1 MAILTLNSKKHCHW
15 SGEQRALILTP
26 LHLHSENTMK
36 INSKVV
42 LMAFFC
48 CFNFDANAGK
58 EVDTALPDG
67 IMILIESTSE
77 PTGLSTMVDQM
88 KERNIPGLLMV
99 TPEFV
104 QANCDAVKDAL
115 GTGNIEVVASN
126 VGAPFWGIPYEEQ
139 KSRIIQMMEGI
150 ESCTGE
156 KPRIISSRYM
166 ASDMNTVKAAED
178 LGIPYVTARGTTGA
192 KATVYQPE
200 GYKTKIL
207 SVSNIPLVP
216 FKYGSLCDF
225 SFYERAGAPED
236 MRKELFRSTQP
247 LTSKEK
253 EWFGKHHKVTPVS
266 HTYIGGHLKAWNDMW
281 VDFWDAGDVRWVGLD
296 EFMKQSDWEMPLWQI
311 PINSNNPYTE
321 EKVRPLTPYES
332 EEKMLNPCATINSAA
347 VINSNNP
354 LQDSAAKAADRSAD
368 NKIVVFHNAK
378 GPMCLDFMEFIEGV
392 NYPVEQHLVGEEDFD
407 RTFTEYKRKFHA
419 SEGLSPSFGYYPMIF
434 INDRVFSGFDDAI
447 RDEISKEVAKQAH

>member
-1 MAILTLNSKKHCHW
+1 
-15 SGEQRALILTP
+15 
-26 LHLHSENTMK
+26 MK
-36 INSKVV
+36 INPKIV
-42 LMAFFC
+42 LIVFFC
-48 CFNFDANAGK
+48 CFNLDANAGK
-58 EVDTALPDG
+58 GVAEAPPDG

-77 PTGLSTMVDQM
+77 PTGLSTMVEQM

-104 QANCDAVKDAL
+104 QANCAAVKDAL
-115 GTGNIEVVASN
+115 STGNIEVVASN

-139 KSRIIQMMEGI
+139 KSRIIKMMEGI

-166 ASDMNTVKAAED
+166 ASDMNTIKAAEE

-200 GYKTKIL
+200 GYKVKIL

-236 MRKELFRSTQP
+236 MRKELSRATQP
-247 LTSKEK
+247 LTPKEQ
-253 EWFGKHHKVTPVS
+253 EWFGKYHKITPVS
-266 HTYIGGHLKAWNDMW
+266 HTYIGGHLKAWNQMW
-281 VDFWDAGDVRWVGLD
+281 VDFWAADEVKWVGLD
-296 EFMKQSDWEMPLWQI
+296 EFMQQPDWVMPLWQI

-332 EEKMLNPCATINSAA
+332 EEKMQNPCA
-347 VINSNNP
+347 VINTDTLP
-354 LQDSAAKAADRSAD
+354 QDSGAQAADKAAD
-368 NKIVVFHNAK
+368 NKIVVFHNSN
-378 GPMCLDFMEFIEGV
+378 GPMCREFLDYIKTV
-392 NYPVEQHLVGEEDFD
+392 DYPVEQHLADDKEFN
-407 RTFTEYKRKFHA
+407 RTFMDYKRKFA
-419 SEGLSPSFGYYPMIF
+419 VSEGVSSSFGYYPMIF
-434 INDRVFSGFDDAI
+434 INGRAFSGFNEEI
-447 RDEISKEVAKQAH
+447 RAEISKEISK